1 MSWSLREEIRTVFD
15 LFAEYGGYQVHHG
28 EGLRIRTFTQSPGD
42 VVGQRVY
49 RSFPTP
55 RPLSDLFAQ
64 ENLPASFFSHVKY
77 CIGRGSLVKLLHA
90 IRQDLSYHHKPFT
103 FKLTR
108 KEGPDPGPNGSRYIV
123 IEDTEEWNTNP
134 SYGHSIA
141 DHLTDPRA
149 SDWADWYHYAYHRM
163 DIGKDFSLLLR
174 NEVDSITTSG
184 LEVEIK
190 SYHNCFRRDME
201 HYALCVLMGTTA
213 GLSLIERKDDEIVSC
228 KLFPRDSLRV
238 YCANDITLLLA
249 AVKNLLLRIDAIMDQ
264 EQAESGELSYKT
276 FGSFS
281 FHYRSRM

>member
-1 MSWSLREEIRTVFD
+1 LLKAEVIDFNRIRKGEEFEHSRNLRMMSWSLREEIRTVFD

-64 ENLPASFFSHVKY
+64 ENLPASFFSNVKY

-103 FKLTR
+103 LKLTR
-108 KEGPDPGPNGSRYIV
+108 KEGPGPNGSRYIV

-141 DHLTDPRA
+141 P
-149 SDWADWYHYAYHRM
+149 SNGHR
-163 DIGKDFSLLLR
+163 GRF
-174 NEVDSITTSG
+174 
-184 LEVEIK
+184 
-190 SYHNCFRRDME
+190 
-201 HYALCVLMGTTA
+201 
-213 GLSLIERKDDEIVSC
+213 LSS
-228 KLFPRDSLRV
+228 SS
-238 YCANDITLLLA
+238 
-249 AVKNLLLRIDAIMDQ
+249 Q
-264 EQAESGELSYKT
+264 
-276 FGSFS
+276 
-281 FHYRSRM
+281 